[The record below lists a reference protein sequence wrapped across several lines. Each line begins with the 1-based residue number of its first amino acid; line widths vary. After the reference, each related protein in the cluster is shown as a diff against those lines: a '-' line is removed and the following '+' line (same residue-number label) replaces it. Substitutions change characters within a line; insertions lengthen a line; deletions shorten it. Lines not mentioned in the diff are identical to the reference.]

1 MLDILKEKL
10 DASEKNMK
18 KIVERLQKEYGSIR
32 AGRANP
38 AVLDKIPV
46 DYFGTPTPINQVAA
60 VSVSEGRMLLIAPW
74 DPQMI
79 KPITKAILASELGIT
94 PTDDGKTIR
103 LVFPQPTEDRRKE
116 LAKTAKK
123 YGDEAKVAIRN
134 ERRDLMDKFKKLKKD
149 SEITEDDQKAAEKK
163 AQTLTDRFTEEV
175 DKIVSDKEKE
185 IMSLKSALKYN
196 LRSYSWQRKMNRRYR
211 RK

>member
-1 MLDILKEKL
+1 MRIVQNTNRTYQYFKEMKSMLDILKEKL

-60 VSVSEGRMLLIAPW
+60 VSVTEGRMLLIAPW

-163 AQTLTDRFTEEV
+163 AQTLTDRFTEEI

-185 IMSLKSALKYN
+185 IMSL
-196 LRSYSWQRKMNRRYR
+196 
-211 RK
+211 

>member
-1 MLDILKEKL
+1 MLDILKEKI

-18 KIVERLQKEYGSIR
+18 KIVDRLQKEYGSIR

-79 KPITKAILASELGIT
+79 RPIAKAILASELGIT

-116 LAKTAKK
+116 LAKMAKK
-123 YGDEAKVAIRN
+123 YGDEAKVAVRN
-134 ERRDLMDKFKKLKKD
+134 ERRDLMDKFKKMKKD

-163 AQTLTDRFTEEV
+163 AQTLTDRYTEEI
-175 DKIVSDKEKE
+175 DKIVSEKEKE
-185 IMSLKSALKYN
+185 IMSL
-196 LRSYSWQRKMNRRYR
+196 
-211 RK
+211 

>member
-1 MLDILKEKL
+1 MIEVLKEKL

-18 KIVERLQKEYGSIR
+18 KVIDRLQKEYGSIR

-46 DYFGTPTPINQVAA
+46 DYYGVPTPINQLAA
-60 VSVSEGRMLLIAPW
+60 VSVSEGRNLLITPY
-74 DPQMI
+74 DPQTI
-79 KPITKAILASELGIT
+79 RTISKAILASDLGIT

-149 SEITEDDQKAAEKK
+149 SEITEDDQKNAEKK
-163 AQTLTDRFTEEV
+163 AQTLTDRFTEEI
-175 DKIVSDKEKE
+175 DKIVSEKEKE
-185 IMSLKSALKYN
+185 IMSL
-196 LRSYSWQRKMNRRYR
+196 
-211 RK
+211 

>member
-1 MLDILKEKL
+1 MIEETKAKL

-46 DYFGTPTPINQVAA
+46 DYYGNPTPINQVAA
-60 VSVSEGRMLLIAPW
+60 VSVSEGRMLLITPW

-79 KPITKAILASELGIT
+79 RPISKAILSSELGIT

-134 ERRDLMDKFKKLKKD
+134 ERRDLLDKLKKLKKD
-149 SEITEDDQKAAEKK
+149 SVITEDDLSEAEKK
-163 AQTLTDRFTEEV
+163 TQKLTDRFTEEV
-175 DKIVSDKEKE
+175 DKIVSEKEKE
-185 IMSLKSALKYN
+185 IMSL
-196 LRSYSWQRKMNRRYR
+196 
-211 RK
+211 

>member
-1 MLDILKEKL
+1 MNHMNEIIKEKL

-18 KIVERLQKEYGSIR
+18 KIVERLQKEYGAIR

-38 AVLDKIPV
+38 AVLDKIPI
-46 DYFGTPTPINQVAA
+46 DYYGSPTPINQVAA
-60 VSVSEGRMLLIAPW
+60 VAVSEGRMLLITPW
-74 DPQMI
+74 DPSMI
-79 KPITKAILASELGIT
+79 RPISKAILASDLGIT

-134 ERRDLMDKFKKLKKD
+134 ERRDLMEKFKKLKKD
-149 SEITEDDQKAAEKK
+149 SELTEDDQNEAEKK
-163 AQTLTDRFTEEV
+163 TQKLTDRFTEEI
-175 DKIVSDKEKE
+175 DKVVAEKEKE
-185 IMSLKSALKYN
+185 IMSL
-196 LRSYSWQRKMNRRYR
+196 
-211 RK
+211 

>member
-123 YGDEAKVAIRN
+123 YGDEAKVAVRN

-149 SEITEDDQKAAEKK
+149 SEITEDDQKSAEKK

-185 IMSLKSALKYN
+185 IMSL
-196 LRSYSWQRKMNRRYR
+196 
-211 RK
+211 

>member
-1 MLDILKEKL
+1 MNEIIKEKL

-38 AVLDKIPV
+38 AVLDKIPI
-46 DYFGTPTPINQVAA
+46 DYYGSPTPINQVAA
-60 VSVSEGRMLLIAPW
+60 VAVSEGRMLLITPW
-74 DPQMI
+74 DPSMI
-79 KPITKAILASELGIT
+79 RPISKAILASDLGIT

-134 ERRDLMDKFKKLKKD
+134 ERRDLMEKFKKLKKD
-149 SEITEDDQKAAEKK
+149 SALTEDDQNEAEKK
-163 AQTLTDRFTEEV
+163 TQKLTDRFTEEI
-175 DKIVSDKEKE
+175 DKVVAEKEKE
-185 IMSLKSALKYN
+185 IMSL
-196 LRSYSWQRKMNRRYR
+196 
-211 RK
+211 

>member
-1 MLDILKEKL
+1 MIPTHIYKEMRSMLDILKEKL
-10 DASEKNMK
+10 DASEKSMK
-18 KIVERLQKEYGSIR
+18 KVVDHLQKEYGSIR

-60 VSVSEGRMLLIAPW
+60 VSVSEGRMLLISPW

-79 KPITKAILASELGIT
+79 RPITKAILASDLGIT

-123 YGDEAKVAIRN
+123 FGDEAKVAIRN
-134 ERRDLMDKFKKLKKD
+134 ERRDLMDKFKKMKKD
-149 SEITEDDQKAAEKK
+149 SVITEDDQKDAEKK
-163 AQTLTDRFTEEV
+163 VQILTDRYTEEV
-175 DKIVSDKEKE
+175 DKLVSEKEKE
-185 IMSLKSALKYN
+185 IMSL
-196 LRSYSWQRKMNRRYR
+196 
-211 RK
+211 